1 MSLSCNLKRY
11 RKEAGLTQQDLA
23 KRSSLSFSMVSKL
36 ESGEQSN
43 PSFGTL
49 KKLADGLG
57 ISPADLLMKALSIE
71 EQIDEYIAYK
81 RGLNGTDGM
90 GDISRT
96 NRNSEMGDISRT
108 NRNSGMG
115 DISRTSGFG
124 GSEAREAARSNHTS
138 EQVSQKRQEG
148 PDINF
153 LRSLSAINT
162 IPKPADSD
170 EDYLSFLRS
179 RPELKRLFF
188 ASKNASAEEIE
199 RAIEYF
205 ESAKA

>member
-57 ISPADLLMKALSIE
+57 ISPADLLMKSLSIE

-90 GDISRT
+90 GENSRA

-108 NRNSGMG
+108 N
-115 DISRTSGFG
+115 GFG
-124 GSEAREAARSNHTS
+124 GSESREAARSNHTS
-138 EQVSQKRQEG
+138 EPVPQKRQEG

-179 RPELKRLFF
+179 RPELKRLFI

-199 RAIEYF
+199 QAIEYF

>member
-1 MSLSCNLKRY
+1 
-11 RKEAGLTQQDLA
+11 
-23 KRSSLSFSMVSKL
+23 MVSKL
-36 ESGEQSN
+36 ESGEQTN

-57 ISPADLLMKALSIE
+57 ISPADLLMNSLSIE

-81 RGLNGTDGM
+81 RGLNGPGGM
-90 GDISRT
+90 G
-96 NRNSEMGDISRT
+96 EV
-108 NRNSGMG
+108 
-115 DISRTSGFG
+115 SRTSGIGHF
-124 GSEAREAARSNHTS
+124 SES
-138 EQVSQKRQEG
+138 ESKKKQES

-162 IPKPADSD
+162 IPKPVDSD

>member
-1 MSLSCNLKRY
+1 MRDLQMSLSCNLKRY

-81 RGLNGTDGM
+81 RGLNGTDG
-90 GDISRT
+90 
-96 NRNSEMGDISRT
+96 MGDISRT

>member
-81 RGLNGTDGM
+81 RGLNGTDG
-90 GDISRT
+90 
-96 NRNSEMGDISRT
+96 MGDISRT